1 MVTYVSIIRGINVG
15 EKKIGMK
22 ELKELYTSLG
32 FEDVKTYIQSGNVVF
47 ESNSSDTSELKDK
60 IENKIGEVF
69 GFDVKVLI
77 LTKNELKNVI
87 DENPLKKEDP
97 KHIYITFLSEHPSE
111 NIIKD
116 LKLKLKVNIKN
127 KSEKVSISLMKIY
140 SYLPDGYG
148 RTKLNN
154 NFFEKKLNVTATTRN
169 WRTVNKLYNI
179 AESL

>member
-1 MVTYVSIIRGINVG
+1 M
-15 EKKIGMK
+15 
-22 ELKELYTSLG
+22 
-32 FEDVKTYIQSGNVVF
+32 
-47 ESNSSDTSELKDK
+47 
-60 IENKIGEVF
+60 F

-154 NFFEKKLNVTATTRN
+154 NFSRK
-169 WRTVNKLYNI
+169 
-179 AESL
+179 S